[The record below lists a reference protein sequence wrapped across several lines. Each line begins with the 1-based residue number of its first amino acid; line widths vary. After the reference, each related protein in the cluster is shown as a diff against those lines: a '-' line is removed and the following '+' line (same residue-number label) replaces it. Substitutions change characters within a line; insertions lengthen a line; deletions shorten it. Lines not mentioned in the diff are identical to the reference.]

1 MNQVAIVTG
10 GSKGIG
16 LACATRLLK
25 DGFDVATCAR
35 NEAELQ
41 EARARLEA
49 HGKVVTVTADVG
61 VPEDCARL
69 VETTV
74 AELGRVDVLLNN
86 AGVYAPVPF
95 LDFTAESWDALFDIN
110 VRGPVLLS
118 AAVGRLMRDQ
128 GSGGRIIHIASTNG
142 LAAEPEFAHYNAS
155 KAALISLAKT
165 MAIELAPHGV
175 LVNAIAPGWVRTP
188 LSEEY
193 IGSLSETQ
201 LRRISPLKR
210 AATPEEI
217 AGAVAFL
224 CSDDAS
230 YVTGETIA
238 VDGGMMAMLAQPYE

>member
-1 MNQVAIVTG
+1 MNPVAIVTG

-25 DGFDVATCAR
+25 DGYDVATCAR
-35 NEAELQ
+35 NESELQ
-41 EARARLEA
+41 EAKAHLEQ
-49 HGKVVTVTADVG
+49 HGNILTITADVG

-69 VETTV
+69 VETTA

-86 AGVYAPVPF
+86 AGVYAPIPF

-118 AAVGRLMRDQ
+118 AAAGRLMRDQ
-128 GSGGRIIHIASTNG
+128 GSGGRIVHIASTNG

-165 MAIELAPHGV
+165 MAIELAPYGV

-193 IGSLSETQ
+193 IGSLSEAQ

-210 AATPEEI
+210 AATPDEI

-224 CSDDAS
+224 CSDDAT
-230 YVTGETIA
+230 YLTGETIA